1 MNQAESPCR
10 CILCHD
16 YDDSADLHPMELTT
30 IGHIQQHG
38 WTVKMIPEDDEG
50 PGWAYTV
57 GLWHTLRLPE
67 LAMFGLDVGLSKACL
82 NDLGTM
88 ATNGVALE
96 AEQVRD
102 DVIERYPVHLKSI
115 DYRWYKAFFG
125 RAIAFYRRPP
135 IPFLQVVWPDRQG
148 RFHWDRGSDEQLHQR
163 QPQLWKRPE
172 DHPVGVWTQD
182 P

>member
-1 MNQAESPCR
+1 MNKAESLCR

-16 YDDSADLHPMELTT
+16 YEDSADLHPMELTT
-30 IGHIQQHG
+30 IGHVQQHG
-38 WTVKMIPEDDEG
+38 WSVKMIPEDDEG

-57 GLWHTLRLPE
+57 GLWHSLRMPE

-82 NDLGTM
+82 NDLGTK
-88 ATNGVALE
+88 ATNGAVLE

-102 DVIERYPVHLKSI
+102 DAIERYPVYLKSI

-148 RFHWDRGSDEQLHQR
+148 RFHWDRESDEQLDQR

-172 DHPVGVWTQD
+172 DHPMGVWMQD
-182 P
+182 L